1 VPRRPPGPGT
11 LAGAVIPLHDDNT
24 TRRFPAITVTLI
36 AVNVAVFAVQL
47 TLPRW
52 GITEN
57 GWYYL
62 LGVRPFELTHHVD
75 LPPFAWF
82 PTWATLFTSMF
93 VHGGWLHLIFNMWY
107 LWLFGNNVE
116 DAMTR
121 PRYLLF
127 YLVCGLLATATQ
139 VLVAAGSDVPLIG
152 ASGAIAGVLGGY
164 LVLFPR
170 SRVLTVVPLIVVW
183 PVFEVPA
190 WIWLL
195 VWFAIQAVSG
205 WRSWGTGEA
214 GVAFFAH
221 VGGFVAGMLLVTVFA
236 RRRPKPGRR
245 RPARGGG
252 AAGAGRRV

>member
-1 VPRRPPGPGT
+1 M
-11 LAGAVIPLHDDNT
+11 IPLHDDSP
-24 TRRFPAITVTLI
+24 TRRFPAVTVGLI
-36 AVNVAVFAVQL
+36 AANVAVFILQL

-52 GITEN
+52 GITGN

-75 LPPFAWF
+75 LPPFVWF
-82 PTWATLFTSMF
+82 PGWATLFTSMF
-93 VHGGWLHLIFNMWY
+93 VHGGWAHIIFNMWY
-107 LWLFGNNVE
+107 LWIFGNNVE

-121 PRYLLF
+121 PRYLVF
-127 YLVCGLLATATQ
+127 YLACGLAATATQ
-139 VLVAAGSDVPLIG
+139 VLASPAAAVPLIG

-170 SRVLTVVPLIVVW
+170 ARVLTVIPLIIVW

-190 WIWLL
+190 WILLL

-221 VGGFVAGMLLVTVFA
+221 VGGFVAGVLLVLLFA
-236 RRRPKPGRR
+236 RRRPRRARR
-245 RPARGGG
+245 RGGAG
-252 AAGAGRRV
+252 GRAAGAGRRV

>member
-1 VPRRPPGPGT
+1 
-11 LAGAVIPLHDDNT
+11 VIPLHDDNIRP
-24 TRRFPAITVTLI
+24 RRLPAVTVALI
-36 AVNVAVFAVQL
+36 AVNVAVFVVQL

-52 GITEN
+52 GITET
-57 GWYYL
+57 GWFYL
-62 LGVRPFELTHHVD
+62 FGVRPFELTHHVD

-82 PTWATLFTSMF
+82 PGWATLFTSMF
-93 VHGGWLHLIFNMWY
+93 VHGGWLHLIFNMWF
-107 LWLFGNNVE
+107 LWLFGADVE

-127 YLVCGLLATATQ
+127 FLVCGMAATATQ
-139 VLVAAGSDVPLIG
+139 VLVAAASDVPLVG

-170 SRVLTVVPLIVVW
+170 ARVLTVIPLIVVW

-190 WIWLL
+190 WIWLV
-195 VWFAIQAVSG
+195 VWFAIQALSG
-205 WRSWGTGEA
+205 WRSWGSGEA

-221 VGGFVAGMLLVTVFA
+221 VGGFVAGMLLVLVLA
-236 RRRPKPGRR
+236 RRRPRRARQRRSGVGRR
-245 RPARGGG
+245 

>member
-1 VPRRPPGPGT
+1 
-11 LAGAVIPLHDDNT
+11 VIPLHDDSP
-24 TRRFPAITVTLI
+24 TRRFPAVTVGLI
-36 AVNVAVFAVQL
+36 AANVAVFVLQL

-82 PTWATLFTSMF
+82 PGWATLFTSMF
-93 VHGGWLHLIFNMWY
+93 VHGGWAHIIFNMWY
-107 LWLFGNNVE
+107 LWIFGNNVE

-121 PRYLLF
+121 PRYLVF
-127 YLVCGLLATATQ
+127 YLACGLVATATQ
-139 VLVAAGSDVPLIG
+139 VLVSPASDVPLIG

-170 SRVLTVVPLIVVW
+170 ARVLTVVPLIIVW

-190 WIWLL
+190 WILLL

-221 VGGFVAGMLLVTVFA
+221 VGGFVAGVLLVLLFA
-236 RRRPKPGRR
+236 RRRPRRARPRAGGAGGR
-245 RPARGGG
+245 